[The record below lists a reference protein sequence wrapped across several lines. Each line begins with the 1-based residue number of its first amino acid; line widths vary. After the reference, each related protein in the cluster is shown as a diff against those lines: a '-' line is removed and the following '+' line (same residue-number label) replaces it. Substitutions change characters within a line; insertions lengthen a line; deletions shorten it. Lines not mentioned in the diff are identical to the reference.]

1 MKTIDSNKN
10 HKKIIWLLAMCT
22 CLILVCE
29 IALRVIGIIDFPVY
43 HTNSVIGY
51 IPAPNQSGA
60 FLRKNRWEVNSKS
73 MGTGLW
79 RPNEAKDILLL
90 GDSLV
95 WGGNPLDQPAK
106 LGPQLQEKLPEWR
119 IWPASAGS
127 WSILNEIAY
136 LNLNPDVVQDI
147 ETIVWILNTGDFGKE
162 RSLWSSDLTHPRE
175 KPLSAIWY
183 VANKYIFSRINFGSS
198 AKSSEALDSI
208 EDSTLIALS
217 KKVDEL
223 QNKKILFILY
233 PNKSELKVETDS
245 YIQVNEKLE
254 YTVKSCCKILDLR
267 SKKDWN
273 INLYRDNIHPS
284 AKGNDV
290 LAAIIAAKL
299 AE

>member
-1 MKTIDSNKN
+1 MKTIDSNKS

-175 KPLSAIWY
+175 KPLSAIWH
-183 VANKYIFSRINFGSS
+183 VANKYIFSRINGSS
-198 AKSSEALDSI
+198 ANRTDTSDSI
-208 EDSTLIALS
+208 ADSTLSSLS
-217 KKVDEL
+217 KKVAEL
-223 QNKKILFILY
+223 NDKKILFILY
-233 PNKSELKVETDS
+233 PSKSQLKVENDL
-245 YIQVNEKLE
+245 YIHVKEALE
-254 YTVKSCCKILDLR
+254 ETVQSCCAILDLS

-273 INLYRDNIHPS
+273 SNIYRDSIHPS
-284 AKGNDV
+284 AEGNKI
-290 LAAIIAAKL
+290 LASIIATKL
-299 AE
+299 SE